1 MMSEEIQDPLK
12 PLSEVT
18 KPDPRHAQMVLELP
32 EIHATLSEIVLS
44 EHVPNNVRQL
54 FETAKNVALYS
65 WFVYRFHQVAELV
78 AYSALELA
86 LKERAGITEW
96 AEPRKGQPRGLG
108 RLLELAGN
116 NGWLRTDD
124 FLFVREMAVER
135 ARDVQVRLAL
145 QGAMS
150 GDDIPVPEPT
160 ADEISAAMR
169 EIDYVQILIR
179 TVPYLRNTLA
189 HGSSTLSPRSI
200 PTLKRVAET
209 INLLFVDRQ

>member
-1 MMSEEIQDPLK
+1 MSEGIQDPLK
-12 PLSEVT
+12 PLSEVD
-18 KPDPRHAQMVLELP
+18 KPDPRHAQLVLKLP
-32 EIHATLSEIVLS
+32 DIHESLSEVVLS
-44 EHVPNNVRQL
+44 ERVPINVRQL

-65 WFVYRFHQVAELV
+65 WFVYRFHPVAELV

-86 LKERAGITEW
+86 LKERAGISEC

-108 RLLELAGN
+108 CLLEMARN

-124 FLFVREMAVER
+124 FSFVREMAVER
-135 ARDVQVRLAL
+135 ARGALVRLAL
-145 QGAMS
+145 QGAML

-160 ADEISAAMR
+160 VDEIHAAMR

-179 TVPYLRNTLA
+179 AVPYLRNTLA

-200 PTLKRVAET
+200 PTLRRIAET
-209 INLLFVDRQ
+209 INLLFVDRK